1 MSAGGGNGEDQPVPV
16 VDAGEPTPASPD
28 TAPSAVVDES
38 GLAEVPPSRA
48 QLDGLRRE
56 RDELKDALV
65 RRRADFE
72 NFKKRSEREQQAA
85 ATEAAAAVLRR
96 LVEPLDNLERAL
108 AALGG
113 EAALREGVE
122 LTLRD
127 FLAALEA
134 HGVTALDPLG
144 QPFDPER
151 HQALLEEPAP
161 GFSAGTVAQVF
172 RKGYL
177 YKDRLLRPALVKVAG
192 AGAEDATTGV
202 DAGGD
207 AEVQ

>member
-1 MSAGGGNGEDQPVPV
+1 MSGGGGNGEDQAAPEEAAEAK
-16 VDAGEPTPASPD
+16 DAAPD
-28 TAPSAVVDES
+28 TARGAVVDET
-38 GLAEVPPSRA
+38 GLAELPPSRE
-48 QLDGLRRE
+48 QLDALRSE

-72 NFKKRSEREQQAA
+72 NFKKRSERDQQAA

-108 AALGG
+108 AAPGG
-113 EAALREGVE
+113 EPALREGVE

-151 HQALLEEPAP
+151 HQALLEEQVP

-177 YKDRLLRPALVKVAG
+177 YKDRLLRPAW
-192 AGAEDATTGV
+192 
-202 DAGGD
+202 
-207 AEVQ
+207 